1 MKESKLIEMQNKVK
15 ALTNVVQQMINEMTH
30 LRELSI
36 GTLETIKLMPGYEDA
51 IEALKKQMED
61 NVKEKQKAKENG
73 AIKQDTK

>member
-36 GTLETIKLMPGYEDA
+36 GTLETIKLMPDYKDA
-51 IEALKKQMED
+51 IEALQKQMEN
-61 NVKEKQKAKENG
+61 NVKEKQKVKENG
-73 AIKQDTK
+73 VKQQDTK